1 MSPGPWWG
9 IIRISL
15 KTTHPVR
22 QHWVHEVLLCL
33 LKTKY
38 VLLRCLTAEL
48 PSWDRQGCSVDPHS
62 VPRQAP
68 IYFPLYFLKKSVTKK
83 FLLMWF
89 QTCRPQEPVHNYR
102 ICPPHSGQH
111 TGILN
116 TMTVAWMVRADLI
129 NTHVFMIKWAVGT
142 DDGQTVGT
150 RVTTY
155 YNNQE
160 WNKNESF
167 HCGG

>member
-1 MSPGPWWG
+1 MKYFSASWRQNMCFWDV
-9 IIRISL
+9 SL
-15 KTTHPVR
+15 LSYP
-22 QHWVHEVLLCL
+22 HETDKDVLLILIQCL
-33 LKTKY
+33 GKHRFISHYISYRK
-38 VLLRCLTAEL
+38 VLL
-48 PSWDRQGCSVDPHS
+48 
-62 VPRQAP
+62 
-68 IYFPLYFLKKSVTKK
+68 K
-83 FLLMWF
+83 FLLVWF

-116 TMTVAWMVRADLI
+116 TMTVAWLVRTDLI